1 MFIYRAYKFFKTFNA
16 SISGQKFEAIVISWI
31 VILSTI
37 FSIYEI
43 VSSGGPSNGE
53 IVNYFSSSVVPAT
66 TQKIQPDSDGR
77 RSFREPEGFG
87 KEGNNIG
94 YIAVYSSPLEAPFAS
109 STPSIRGYFQRQF
122 FSIDYHA
129 FIVART
135 KYGRWWAVDKMRDGV
150 YVSYGDS
157 RDSVL
162 FFFDQKPRPRP
173 LKLLIEDGGN
183 TVNEY
188 GFLHAIFNR
197 PDITFSSYEI
207 VSENC
212 QHYCKELFDKF
223 AFFKWWRY
231 STLVDITS
239 PLLLLTNVST
249 SNLRIVSCF
258 CEICFLFAE
267 FRVGVQHFFQFLKS
281 KYFLLAFTLLIALIS
296 AVMMMEL
303 EELFGWLTSMFA
315 RGLSLLLTMELILLG
330 PLSAARKRFTQYCK
344 KWKLSRDFMRV
355 LLPLIFMFVYAQ
367 LILRLYVM
375 MISFLGDRIL
385 YLVGASAIFSVEGLI
400 SDVYDT
406 VSEDYQLI
414 IIYVL
419 STMYFAF
426 SS

>member
-1 MFIYRAYKFFKTFNA
+1 MK
-16 SISGQKFEAIVISWI
+16 
-31 VILSTI
+31 
-37 FSIYEI
+37 
-43 VSSGGPSNGE
+43 
-53 IVNYFSSSVVPAT
+53 YFPSSVVPAT
-66 TQKIQPDSDGR
+66 TQKIQPGSDGER
-77 RSFREPEGFG
+77 FFEEPVGFG
-87 KEGNNIG
+87 KKGNNIG

-109 STPSIRGYFQRQF
+109 STPTIRGYFQRQF
-122 FSIDYHA
+122 FSVDYHA

-135 KYGRWWAVDKMRDGV
+135 KFGRWWAVDKMRDGV

-157 RDSVL
+157 KESVL

-173 LKLLIEDGGN
+173 LKLLIEDGGK
-183 TVNEY
+183 TVNEIW
-188 GFLHAIFNR
+188 FLYAIFNR

-223 AFFKWWRY
+223 AHSKWWRY

-281 KYFLLAFTLLIALIS
+281 KYFLLALTLLIASIS
-296 AVMMMEL
+296 AVMMIEL

-315 RGLSLLLTMELILLG
+315 RGFSSLLTMELILLR

-367 LILRLYVM
+367 LILRFYVV
-375 MISFLGDRIL
+375 MIFVLCDRIL
-385 YLVGASAIFSVEGLI
+385 YLVGASAIYSFEGFI
-400 SDVYDT
+400 SGVYNT
-406 VSEDYQLI
+406 VSEDNQLI

-419 STMYFAF
+419 SMMYFA
-426 SS
+426 SSS